1 MLKTFSMQ
9 DDSRLVVTIDERNGC
24 IKTNSISYFDEDGA
38 ENFEYVPVKQPISG
52 QIGFGKP
59 GKEAAVKFSKSQC
72 DAIKWSVRGRFA
84 IASITSQIEDPRN
97 EAAMAA
103 QAEEFKEEVCRIK
116 IWDTVNETF
125 YDDLARPCGHQLKKN
140 SWVLAP
146 HPIFEELLMTGSDG
160 GTLILWNIE
169 KKQIIQRF
177 SQYGVYSIDGYV
189 RDNPLDGKFSCDGKA
204 FIVGNQ
210 LGTISLFSC
219 EANVEH

>member
-1 MLKTFSMQ
+1 MQQSTLKAFSLA
-9 DDSRLVVTIDERNGC
+9 DDSRLIVTIDEKNGC
-24 IKTNSISYFDEDGA
+24 IKTNSISYFDEEGL
-38 ENFEYVPVKQPISG
+38 ENFEYVPVKQPVSG
-52 QIGFGKP
+52 QIGFGKIV
-59 GKEAAVKFSKSQC
+59 KDVKFSKSQC

-84 IASITSQIEDPRN
+84 IASITSQIEDSRN
-97 EAAMAA
+97 DGVVRPD
-103 QAEEFKEEVCRIK
+103 EFKEEVCRIK

-125 YDDLARPCGHQLKKN
+125 YDDLARPCGHQLRKN

-160 GTLILWNIE
+160 GTLILWNLE
-169 KKQIIQRF
+169 CKQIIQDF

-189 RDNPLDGKFSCDGKA
+189 RDNPLDGKFSCDGRA

-219 EANVEH
+219 DPVEH